1 MRSTTKEV
9 RNTHTPMIVNMN
21 LLSCQQPV
29 ITKQIF
35 GRLLATFLPLPVSS
49 SPGPTLVGCE
59 RSLNP
64 WLQVFCWFRAPAVGP
79 RQRAWG
85 LWGLL
90 PNGQQ
95 ITRSSLTGVCSKF
108 SMTFFL
114 VLQKWQVAWSPR
126 PSTWGGCENPWSAV
140 LETVGRMP
148 GGWRRKFQPD

>member
-59 RSLNP
+59 RSLNLSRARLP
-64 WLQVFCWFRAPAVGP
+64 GPLAAGFLLVPSPCSGTEAESVGTLGAFAKWSANYSFLSNWSLQQVFHD
-79 RQRAWG
+79 
-85 LWGLL
+85 LL
-90 PNGQQ
+90 PGAPKVA
-95 ITRSSLTGVCSKF
+95 SGVV
-108 SMTFFL
+108 T
-114 VLQKWQVAWSPR
+114 
-126 PSTWGGCENPWSAV
+126 
-140 LETVGRMP
+140 
-148 GGWRRKFQPD
+148 